1 MSEEKKASIKAEVF
15 SWVKVIVSA
24 IIIALL
30 VDFFIIAN
38 AVVPTGSM
46 ETTIPAGSRIMGLRL
61 YYDLRNRRE
70 AISLFSNTRMMRVLI
85 I

>member
-1 MSEEKKASIKAEVF
+1 MNEDLYSEETRKFMSEEKKTSIKAEVF

-30 VDFFIIAN
+30 VDFFII
-38 AVVPTGSM
+38 
-46 ETTIPAGSRIMGLRL
+46 
-61 YYDLRNRRE
+61 E

>member
-30 VDFFIIAN
+30 VDFFIN
-38 AVVPTGSM
+38 S
-46 ETTIPAGSRIMGLRL
+46 ECRL
-61 YYDLRNRRE
+61 YLPVDGNNDPCRSDHGTSVVLR
-70 AISLFSNTRMMRVLI
+70 F
-85 I
+85 